1 MRVSKII
8 VLLSAVLLLLGT
20 TSCIDFLNEIKIN
33 KDKSGTV
40 FLGLEMNAIAGL
52 MITESDKVSPKIKEY
67 IIHFPSESAE
77 LIKNIEGI
85 TNIESFTQPAQGRI
99 GISFN
104 FKNQKALNK
113 AYYKLLEMD
122 YKWYSPSFVIIKKH
136 KVKIRNATPY
146 IKDYYETYGDNLGD
160 NSVVNYLHYKTVVH
174 VPNSISKFNE
184 ESGSISQDKRVFIT
198 RISGKEILE
207 LDANS
212 GFSFKY

>member
-1 MRVSKII
+1 MRISKII
-8 VLLSAVLLLLGT
+8 VLLSAVFLLLGT

-33 KDKSGTV
+33 KDKSGSV
-40 FLGLEMNAIAGL
+40 FIGIEMNAIAGL

-67 IIHFPSESAE
+67 IIHFPSESE
-77 LIKNIEGI
+77 ILIQGI
-85 TNIESFTQPAQGRI
+85 DGISNIESYTQPAQGRI
-99 GISFN
+99 GIGFS

-122 YKWYSPSFVIIKKH
+122 YKWYSPNIVVIKKH
-136 KVKIRNATPY
+136 KVKVRNATPY
-146 IKDYYETYGDNLGD
+146 IKDYYDNYADSFED
-160 NSVVNYLHYKTVVH
+160 NSIIKYLHYKTVIH
-174 VPNSISKFNE
+174 VPSSINSFNIE
-184 ESGSISQDKRVFIT
+184 RGNLSQDKKVFIN